1 MPMTRRRRRLTLQAA
16 GLAALLT
23 ALSPATA
30 QTPRARFGA
39 IPDDVWQRMQG
50 RSWRPDLPCARR
62 EDLALMQI
70 PYRDFDGA
78 TRSGELIVARG
89 VAPQVAAIFDEIY
102 DSGRFRIYQMRLI
115 DDFGGSDDASIAANN
130 TSGFNCRTTD
140 HGGLSKHALGLAIDI
155 NPVQNPYREGAV
167 TAPEAGRAYDEPHER
182 HSQTTG
188 IILEGDV
195 VTRAF
200 ARRGWSWGGRWTHTV
215 DYQHFSKGG
224 H

>member
-1 MPMTRRRRRLTLQAA
+1 MAGRSRGRRTATSALLF
-16 GLAALLT
+16 AALL
-23 ALSPATA
+23 APARGET
-30 QTPRARFGA
+30 QRASYGP
-39 IPDDVWQRMQG
+39 IPDDLWGYMQG
-50 RSWRPDLPCARR
+50 RSSRVGLPCATRD
-62 EDLALMQI
+62 ELVLMHV

-78 TRSGELIVARG
+78 TQTGELVVARR
-89 VAPQVAAIFDEIY
+89 VAAQVAAIFEEIHAA
-102 DSGRFRIYQMRLI
+102 GRFRIYQMRLV
-115 DDFGGSDDASIAANN
+115 DDFGGDDDKSIAANN

-182 HSQTTG
+182 RPGVTG
-188 IILEGDV
+188 IILEGDA

-200 ARRGWSWGGRWTHTV
+200 ARHGWSWGGRWTHMI
-215 DYQHFSKGG
+215 DYQHFSYGG